1 VLGAP
6 AVGGSCNAGP
16 LDGTLV
22 VDTSQGLAGAFA
34 GMLLADHGATVVK
47 IERGPASAP
56 LFRSVFDRGKWSI
69 ERDAADASIAA
80 LLDRADVLLESDLD
94 TVIGPVPDTG
104 QRYPHLVHCRI
115 SGQGFNGPMARVAG
129 HEALVAARL
138 GMMAEQRGHRP
149 GPIFLGHPSISY
161 ATGFLA
167 VTGVLAAL
175 HARDAL
181 GGRGQ
186 FVETSLLDGALAVNA
201 MTWWWNEHGL
211 SYLSRTGTEIGFGRY
226 RLINNIFECADGEF
240 IMVHTGGRGGFKRA
254 TDLLGLGERVRT
266 IEGLEA
272 SVPLDDDEH
281 HVARHLA
288 PAAFRTRPRD
298 EWIRRF
304 HQADL
309 AALPVL
315 RPEEVF
321 LDDQVVHANVIITV
335 DDPEVGTVRQV
346 GPVVRFSRS
355 PSRIPT
361 PAPRVGEQNDRLP
374 DLTTR
379 VRKPNPGPGSLD
391 REGRPSLE
399 GLRVLDLSSF
409 YATAFGARL
418 LSELGADVVKVES
431 PRGDEMRPFPDLFE
445 SAQRGKRNI
454 ALNLRA
460 PESARVLRSLIES
473 SDVVMHNLRPGKAER
488 LGFGYEQCAAVNPRL
503 IYCYLPGFGA
513 TGPKAGLKSFA
524 PLISGFTGILYV
536 GAGKDNPPTRV
547 IGNEDIY
554 NGFLGAMSVLSAVV
568 FRDRTGEGQY
578 IESPHLSSGLLFRSE
593 QMTDGH
599 GRPLPA
605 LELDRDQMGWGP
617 LCRLY
622 RTSDNWLVIFCPD
635 QAAFLR
641 LLGALG
647 RTDLEHDPRFA
658 DSSARAVHGNEL
670 GKELE
675 AVFAGL
681 TTDDARQRLELADV
695 SCEVPRDEPY
705 MPRLLWDDWALE
717 TGRVFEINH
726 PEYGRSREIGHCLR
740 MFGTPLLNKGP
751 SAQLGQ
757 HTREILLGLGYGSDE
772 IEALAARGLVLI
784 S

>member
-1 VLGAP
+1 V
-6 AVGGSCNAGP
+6 GP
-16 LDGTLV
+16 LAGTFV
-22 VDTSQGLAGAFA
+22 VDTSQGFAGAFA
-34 GMLLADHGATVVK
+34 GMLLADYGATVVK
-47 IERGPASAP
+47 IERGAASEP
-56 LFRSVFDRGKWSI
+56 LLRSVFDRGKWSI
-69 ERDAADASIAA
+69 ERDAADTSIAT
-80 LLDRADVLLESDLD
+80 LLDRADVLLESDLE
-94 TVIGPVPDTG
+94 TVIDPALDTAR
-104 QRYPHLVHCRI
+104 RYPHLVHCRI
-115 SGQGFNGPMARVAG
+115 SGQGFDEPMARVAG
-129 HEALVAARL
+129 HEALVAAYL
-138 GMMAEQRGHRP
+138 GMMADQRGHRP

-181 GGRGQ
+181 GRRGQ
-186 FVETSLLDGALAVNA
+186 LVETSLLDGALAVNA
-201 MTWWWNEHGL
+201 MTWWWNERHL
-211 SYLSRTGTEIGFGRY
+211 SYLSRTGTGTGFGRN
-226 RLINNIFECADGEF
+226 RLITDIFECADGEF
-240 IMVHTGGRGGFKRA
+240 IIIHTGGRGGFKRA
-254 TDLLGLGERVRT
+254 VDLLGLGERVRA

-272 SVPLDDDEH
+272 SVPLNDEEH
-281 HVARHLA
+281 HVARHLV

-304 HQADL
+304 HEADL

-315 RPEEVF
+315 HPEEVF
-321 LDDQVVHANVIITV
+321 RDDQVVHANVVITV

-346 GPVVRFSRS
+346 GPVVRFSKS
-355 PSRIPT
+355 PPHT
-361 PAPRVGEQNDRLP
+361 PAPAPRVGEQNGRLP

-379 VRKPNPGPGSLD
+379 GPKPSPGPGSLD

-409 YATAFGARL
+409 YATAFGSRL
-418 LSELGADVVKVES
+418 LAELGADVVKVES

-454 ALNLRA
+454 ALNLQA
-460 PESARVLRSLIES
+460 PESAGVLRSLIES

-488 LGFGYEQCAAVNPRL
+488 LGFGYEQCAAINPRI

-536 GAGKDNPPTRV
+536 GAGKGNPPTRV

-554 NGFLGAMSVLSAVV
+554 NGFLGAFSVLSALA

-578 IESPHLSSGLLFRSE
+578 IESPHLSSGLLVRSE
-593 QMTDGH
+593 QMTDGQ

-622 RTSDNWLVIFCPD
+622 RTSDNWLVVFCPD
-635 QAAFLR
+635 QAAFSR

-647 RTDLEHDPRFA
+647 RAHLQHDPRFA
-658 DSSARAVHGNEL
+658 DSSARVLHGNEL
-670 GKELE
+670 AKELE
-675 AVFAGL
+675 TAFADL
-681 TTDDARQRLELADV
+681 TTDDARQRLDLAGV

-705 MPRLLWDDWALE
+705 MPCFFWDDWALE
-717 TGRVFEINH
+717 TGRVFEIDH
-726 PEYGRSREIGHCLR
+726 PEHGRSREVGHCFR
-740 MFGTPLLNKGP
+740 MSGTPLLNKGP
-751 SAQLGQ
+751 SARLGQ
-757 HTREILLGLGYGSDE
+757 HTREILLELGYGPGE
-772 IEALAARGLVLI
+772 IEGLQDRGLVLI